1 MMRDVDG
8 KRGGPEGF
16 RKQVTAVFADVVGST
31 ALAERFDPE
40 TFRELMLAFLER
52 MAGVVEH
59 HGGVI
64 EHLAGDGVMGVFGT
78 EVAQP
83 DDALRAVRA
92 GVSMFDE
99 LNGLNAEIEPRL
111 DTRLE
116 MRVGVNTGTVVVG
129 RQVAGRK
136 VSLGDTM
143 NVAAR
148 LQSWAPAGGL
158 VIGEETYALV
168 RRDVETEPAGD
179 LDLRGRSAPIS
190 AHRVLGASPREAGV
204 PLQDRP
210 LVGRSREL
218 SLLTVA
224 FERCVA
230 RGSPEFLTLLGDA
243 GTGKTRLLAE
253 MVERYQERALVLVGR
268 CLSYG
273 EGITWWAVA
282 EIVRQAAGINA
293 EDDSPAAREKLAA
306 ALNGSQDAGAA
317 TSELAQLIGIEPAT
331 ESPEQIL
338 WALRLLLTSRAGH
351 SPVVVVLE
359 DLQWAEEQ
367 LLELIERLAGQ
378 LDSPVML
385 ACTSR
390 FELLARRPGWSD
402 VCPTTIP
409 VGPLPSNEI
418 DDLIE
423 KLAGEALP
431 AATRARIVELAA
443 GNPLF
448 VEQVL
453 HMLID
458 DGRLRRDEAGW
469 VASGDLEA
477 VQVPPSIETI
487 LASRVDHL
495 DTRERE
501 CAELA
506 AVVGMEFW
514 TSGIERMSGSDVA
527 GPLGGLA
534 RKLVVEA
541 VRRRGAAPDMMRF
554 RHLLLRDAVYEAIP
568 KARRAQLHE
577 QVGDWMLEWTED
589 RRGEAEEI
597 VGYHFEAAASYHA
610 ELLVGAGDAER
621 VAGKAARHL
630 MAAGNRAGARQDD
643 PTAAQF
649 YARVVALVAE
659 EDSSRLEPLLA
670 LGTALVRGGE
680 TSGAADA
687 LAELRRRA
695 ARGDDP
701 RTDAEVRI
709 LELSLRRLTDPVW
722 WAENGR
728 SGASELTGVFQ
739 QLGDDL
745 GAAKAWHLLGKAHS
759 DRGEQTAAQEAF
771 EHALEFAREAGDEGV
786 EAWIRYWLLQVAVFG
801 PAPCD
806 RVIARARDDLDWARA
821 RGNRS
826 LEGSTLARMGEM
838 LSRSGH
844 ADEAAEVFASAHR
857 IFEDLGQPAHVAY
870 LPISTAAVEPLSSDP
885 AAAEAELRSALQYF
899 DSIGAKHIS
908 ATVAPMLASAIV
920 RQGRTEEAL
929 ELTRRAEEIAAP
941 DDLDSQVKWRLARIE
956 TLLATGG
963 LAEAERLAREAIAE
977 AEPSDTTILLA
988 DSLAALGAVMRAA
1001 RAPTE
1006 AVPPINRA
1014 IELYEAKGDVVSAGR
1029 QRAALRVIGDTER
1042 RR

>member
-1 MMRDVDG
+1 MMRGVDG
-8 KRGGPEGF
+8 KRGAPEGF

-52 MAGVVEH
+52 MAAVVER

-78 EVAQP
+78 EVAQT
-83 DDALRAVRA
+83 DDALRAVRT
-92 GVSMFDE
+92 GVAMFEE
-99 LNGLNAEIEPRL
+99 LQALNAEVEPRL
-111 DTRLE
+111 DTKLE

-168 RRDVETEPAGD
+168 RREIEAEPAGD
-179 LDLRGRSAPIS
+179 LDLRGRSEPIS
-190 AHRVLGASPREAGV
+190 AYRVLGATAPEAGV
-204 PLQDRP
+204 PLADRP

-253 MVERYQERALVLVGR
+253 MVERYQGRALVVVGR

-282 EIVRQAAGINA
+282 EIVRQAAGII
-293 EDDSPAAREKLAA
+293 EDDDSPSARAKLAA
-306 ALNGSQDAGAA
+306 ALNGSEAADAAA
-317 TSELAQLIGIEPAT
+317 SELAQLIGIEPAS

-338 WALRLLLTSRAGH
+338 WALRLLLTSRAAHG
-351 SPVVVVLE
+351 PVVVVLE

-385 ACTSR
+385 ACTAR
-390 FELLARRPGWSD
+390 FDLLARRPGWSQA
-402 VCPTTIP
+402 CPTTIP
-409 VGPLPSNEI
+409 VGPLPSEEV
-418 DDLIE
+418 DALVE
-423 KLAGEALP
+423 ELVGGALP
-431 AATRARIVELAA
+431 VPTRARIVELAA

-458 DGRLRRDEAGW
+458 DGRLRRAESGW
-469 VASGDLEA
+469 AASGDLEGLE
-477 VQVPPSIETI
+477 VPPSIETI

-495 DTRERE
+495 DPGERA

-514 TSGIERMSGSDVA
+514 TSGMERMSGEDLA
-527 GPLGGLA
+527 EPLAGLA

-541 VRRRGAAPDMMRF
+541 VRRRGAATDMMRF

-577 QVGDWMLEWTED
+577 KVGDWMLELTEE

-597 VGYHFEAAASYHA
+597 VGYHFEAAARYHA
-610 ELLVGAGDAER
+610 ELLGGAADAER
-621 VAGKAARHL
+621 VAAKAAQHL
-630 MAAGNRAGARQDD
+630 MSAGNRAGARQDD

-659 EDSSRLEPLLA
+659 EDSSRLEPLIA

-680 TSGAADA
+680 ISRAADA

-695 ARGDDP
+695 ARGDDA

-739 QLGDDL
+739 GLGDDL

-759 DRGEQTAAQEAF
+759 DRGEQAAAQEAF
-771 EHALEFAREAGDEGV
+771 EHALEFARDAGDQGV

-801 PAPCD
+801 PAPCA
-806 RVIARARDDLDWARA
+806 RVVARARDDLDWARA

-838 LSRSGH
+838 LSRSGD
-844 ADEAAEVFASAHR
+844 ADEAAAAFAEAHR
-857 IFEDLGQPAHVAY
+857 IFDELGQPAHIAY
-870 LPISTAAVEPLSSDP
+870 LPISTAAVEPLCSDP
-885 AAAEAELRSALQYF
+885 AAAEAELRGALDYF

-908 ATVAPMLASAIV
+908 ATVAPMLASAVV

-929 ELTRRAEEIAAP
+929 ELTRRAESIAAH
-941 DDLDSQVKWRLARIE
+941 DDLDSQVKWRLARAE
-956 TLLATGG
+956 ALLATGE

-988 DSLAALGAVMRAA
+988 DSLAALGAVLRAA
-1001 RAPTE
+1001 QAPAE
-1006 AVPPINRA
+1006 AVPPMTRA

-1029 QRAALRVIGDTER
+1029 HRAALRVVGAAER